1 MKLNILGT
9 EYELIFKN
17 WKEDS
22 FLNQSDGYI
31 DSSAKKI
38 VICNKRDDCE
48 IEDFES
54 YQKKVM
60 RHEIIHA
67 FMEESGLS
75 INFEHKPIGIEE
87 TVVDWIAIQFPKIV
101 VVFEMAGC
109 NY

>member
-9 EYELIFKN
+9 EYELVFQN
-17 WKEDS
+17 PKENS
-22 FLNQSDGYI
+22 FLNQSDGYT

-38 VICNKRDDCE
+38 VVCNKRDDCE

-75 INFEHKPIGIEE
+75 INFEHKPIGVEE
-87 TVVDWIAIQFPKIV
+87 TVVDWIAIQFPKLQKA
-101 VVFEMAGC
+101 FEEANC
-109 NY
+109 S